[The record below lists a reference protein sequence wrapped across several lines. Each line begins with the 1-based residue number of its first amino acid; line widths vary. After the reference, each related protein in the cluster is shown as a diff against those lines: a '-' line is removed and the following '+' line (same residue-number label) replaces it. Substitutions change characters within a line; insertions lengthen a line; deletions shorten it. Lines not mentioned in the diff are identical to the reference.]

1 MSDYANRALLP
12 NGLSDMLPPDAAFEA
27 DVITRLMD
35 CFDRQGYERVKPPL
49 IEFEESLLFGDA
61 SDIAAQTFRVMDPMS
76 QKMMGVRADM
86 TMQVA
91 RIATS
96 RLANVP
102 RPLRLCYSGQVLR
115 VKGTQL
121 RPERQFA
128 QAGIEL
134 IGSHSVRADAE
145 VIVNAIDAL
154 RELGVADVS
163 IDMTLS
169 TLVSTLCDALGVD
182 LVPGGM
188 LAEALDHK
196 DAGSIAR
203 SGGDAAPI
211 LMKLLKAVGSGER
224 GLALLRDI
232 PLPAAAAAKRD
243 RLAAVMDLIHRDAP
257 DLTVTVDPLEHRG
270 YEYYNDVSFS
280 LFSRR
285 VGGEIGRGG
294 RYLANGM
301 EPATGVSLF
310 MDTILA
316 ALPLPEKKS
325 RLYLPLGVTR
335 DEARLLRAQGW
346 CTIAEL
352 DRVSDEKSDAV
363 RLGCTHIWLS
373 QTAVPV

>member
-27 DVITRLMD
+27 DVITRLMN

-49 IEFEESLLFGDA
+49 IEFEESLLSGNA
-61 SDIAAQTFRVMDPMS
+61 SDMAAQTFRVMDPMS

-134 IGSHSVRADAE
+134 IGSLSVTADAE
-145 VIVNAIDAL
+145 VVLNAVDAL

-163 IDMTLS
+163 VDMTLP
-169 TLVSTLCDALGVD
+169 TLVPTLCADLGVE
-182 LVPGGM
+182 LEPGGA

-203 SGGDAAPI
+203 LGGEAAEL
-211 LMKLLKAVGSGER
+211 LMKLLKAVGTGER
-224 GLALLRDI
+224 GLAILRDI
-232 PLPAAAAAKRD
+232 PLPAAAAAERD
-243 RLAAVMDLIHRDAP
+243 RLAAVMDLIRRDTP
-257 DLTVTVDPLEHRG
+257 DLAVTVDPLEHRG
-270 YEYYNDVSFS
+270 YEYYSGVSFS

-294 RYLANGM
+294 RYLANGV
-301 EPATGVSLF
+301 EPATGASLF

-316 ALPLPEKKS
+316 ALPHPEKKS
-325 RLYLPLGVTR
+325 RLYLPAGVER
-335 DEARLLRAQGW
+335 DEARSLRAQGW
-346 CTIAEL
+346 CTIAGL
-352 DRVSDEKSDAV
+352 DKVSDERSEAL

-373 QTAVPV
+373 RTAVPV